1 MLNFN
6 FAQLMKYSPADLEIK
21 INAALNGLDY
31 NKEPLSLFTPIEY
44 ILSIGGKRLR
54 PILTYMAT
62 NLFTDDIDRST
73 FPAIAI
79 EIFHN
84 FSLLHD
90 DLMDNA
96 TIRRGQP
103 TVHTKWDA
111 NTAVLSG
118 DAMLI
123 DAYKYITKVPS
134 DVLPTILDVFSNTA
148 MQVCEGQQ
156 YDMDFEKRLNVNE
169 SEYIEM
175 IRLKTAVLLA
185 ASLKIGA
192 ILGNANEDDANQLYE
207 FGINI
212 GLAFQLKDDLLDVYG
227 NPADFGKKIGGDII
241 SNKKTFLLI
250 KALENS
256 SKENNTILQHWIR
269 AESFDPELKI
279 NAVKEI
285 YDDLNLEAITDKL
298 IQKYYLAGLKC
309 LSEVNVSDER
319 KKELLIYTNNLMNR
333 EK

>member
-1 MLNFN
+1 MIH
-6 FAQLMKYSPADLEIK
+6 SPADLEIK
-21 INAALNGLDY
+21 INTAIDELDY
-31 NKEPLSLFTPIEY
+31 NKQPISLFEPIQY

-62 NLFTDDIDRST
+62 NLFTDDIDVST
-73 FPAIAI
+73 FPALAI
-79 EIFHN
+79 EMFHN

-90 DLMDNA
+90 DLMDNSK
-96 TIRRGQP
+96 IRRGEP
-103 TVHTKWDA
+103 TVHTKWDV

-123 DAYKYITKVPS
+123 DAYKYIAKVRPDLLS
-134 DVLPTILDVFSNTA
+134 TILDVFTTTA

-156 YDMDFEKRLNVNE
+156 YDMDFEKRLNVLE
-169 SEYIEM
+169 TEYINM

-192 ILGNANEDDANQLYE
+192 ILGNATEEDANSLYD

-212 GLAFQLKDDLLDVYG
+212 GIAFQLKDDLLDIYG
-227 NPADFGKKIGGDII
+227 NPIDFGKDIGGDIL

-256 SKENNTILQHWIR
+256 DKKNNAILQQWIL
-269 AESFDPELKI
+269 AESFDPTAKI
-279 NAVKEI
+279 NAVKDI
-285 YDDLNLEAITDKL
+285 YDDLKLETITNNL

-309 LSEVNVSDER
+309 LSEIKISDDR
-319 KKELLIYTNNLMNR
+319 KQMLLSYTNNLMNR

>member
-1 MLNFN
+1 M
-6 FAQLMKYSPADLEIK
+6 YTSTDLEAK
-21 INAALNGLDY
+21 INSAINKLDY
-31 NKEPLSLFTPIEY
+31 EKEPQTLFNPIVYTLSL
-44 ILSIGGKRLR
+44 GGKRLR
-54 PILTYMAT
+54 PILAYMGT
-62 NLFTDDIDRST
+62 NLFTDNIDITTPS
-73 FPAIAI
+73 AVAI

-96 TIRRGQP
+96 SIRRGEP
-103 TVHTKWDA
+103 AVHKKWNA

-123 DAYKYITKVPS
+123 DAYNYITKVPEE
-134 DVLPTILDVFSNTA
+134 VLSSILEIFTITA
-148 MQVCEGQQ
+148 MEVCKGQQ
-156 YDMDFEKRLNVNE
+156 YDIDFETCLNVKE
-169 SEYIEM
+169 SEYLEM

-192 ILGNANEDDANQLYE
+192 ILGGADEEDADRLYN

-227 NPADFGKKIGGDII
+227 DPDNFGKEIGGDIL

-250 KALENS
+250 KALEKS
-256 SKENNTILQHWIR
+256 DKKNNAILQKWIS
-269 AESFDPELKI
+269 AKSFDSEAKI
-279 NAVKEI
+279 NAVKKI
-285 YDDLNLEAITDKL
+285 YDELNLHSTTDKL
-298 IQKYYLAGLKC
+298 IQKYYIAALNC
-309 LSEVNVSDER
+309 LLEVSVSGDR
-319 KKELLIYTNNLMNR
+319 KKELLIYTNKIMNR

>member
-1 MLNFN
+1 MIYTSAELENKINLAIAELNFR
-6 FAQLMKYSPADLEIK
+6 
-21 INAALNGLDY
+21 
-31 NKEPLSLFTPIEY
+31 KEPDSLFAPIKY
-44 ILSIGGKRLR
+44 ILSLGGKRLR
-54 PILTYMAT
+54 PILAYMAT
-62 NLFTDDIDRST
+62 NLFTDDIEQTTSA
-73 FPAIAI
+73 AIAI
-79 EIFHN
+79 EMFHN

-96 TIRRGQP
+96 SLRRGQP
-103 TVHTKWDA
+103 TVHLKWDA

-118 DAMLI
+118 DVMLI
-123 DAYKYITKVPS
+123 DAYNYIVKVPE
-134 DVLPTILDVFSNTA
+134 DVLPDILAVFTTTA

-156 YDMDFEKRLNVNE
+156 YDMDFEQHLDVKE

-192 ILGNANEDDANQLYE
+192 LLGGASKEDVERLYD

-227 NPADFGKKIGGDII
+227 DTQSFGKEIGGDIL

-256 SKENNTILQHWIR
+256 NEENNATLQKWLS
-269 AESFDPELKI
+269 AENFDTDAKI
-279 NAVKEI
+279 NAIKKI
-285 YDDLNLEAITDKL
+285 YDGLNLDSITDKL
-298 IQKYYLAGLKC
+298 IQKYYLAGLNC
-309 LSEVNVSDER
+309 LSEVNVSEDR
-319 KKELLIYTNNLMNR
+319 KRELLIYTNNLMNR
-333 EK
+333 KK

>member
-1 MLNFN
+1 MIHT
-6 FAQLMKYSPADLEIK
+6 PADLEKK
-21 INAALNGLDY
+21 INKAIDELDY
-31 NKEPLSLFTPIEY
+31 ERNPKSLFEPINY

-54 PILTYMAT
+54 PILAYMAT
-62 NLFTDDIDRST
+62 NLFIDDLDKTTD
-73 FPAIAI
+73 PAIGL
-79 EIFHN
+79 EMFHN

-96 TIRRGQP
+96 SVRRGEQ
-103 TVHTKWDA
+103 TVHVKWDA
-111 NTAVLSG
+111 NTAILSG

-123 DAYKYITKVPS
+123 DAYNYMLKV
-134 DVLPTILDVFSNTA
+134 DADILPRILRVFNTTA

-156 YDMDFEKRLNVNE
+156 YDMDFEKRMNVNE
-169 SEYIEM
+169 SEYLEM
-175 IRLKTAVLLA
+175 IRLKTAVLVA

-192 ILGNANEDDANQLYE
+192 IMGNASEEDANRLYN

-227 NPADFGKKIGGDII
+227 NPIEFGKNIGGDILC
-241 SNKKTFLLI
+241 NKKTFLLI

-256 SKENNTILQHWIR
+256 NKEQETTLKDWIS
-269 AESFDPELKI
+269 AENFDPKTKI

-285 YDDLNLEAITDKL
+285 YDDLKLDVLVENL
-298 IQKYYLAGLKC
+298 IQKYYLAAIQC
-309 LSEVNVSDER
+309 LSEVNVTDER
-319 KKELLIYTNNLMNR
+319 KQQLLIYTNQLMKR

>member
-1 MLNFN
+1 MIHT
-6 FAQLMKYSPADLEIK
+6 PTDLEKK
-21 INAALNGLDY
+21 INKAIEELDY
-31 NKEPLSLFTPIEY
+31 ERNPKSLFEPISY

-54 PILTYMAT
+54 PILAYMAT
-62 NLFTDDIDRST
+62 NLFSDNLDKTTD
-73 FPAIAI
+73 PAIGL

-96 TIRRGQP
+96 SVRRGEQ
-103 TVHTKWDA
+103 TVHVKWNA
-111 NTAVLSG
+111 NTAILSG

-123 DAYKYITKVPS
+123 DAYNYMLKV
-134 DVLPTILDVFSNTA
+134 DADILPRILRVFNTTA

-156 YDMDFEKRLNVNE
+156 YDMDFEKRMNVKE
-169 SEYIEM
+169 SEYLEM
-175 IRLKTAVLLA
+175 IRLKTAVLVA

-192 ILGNANEDDANQLYE
+192 IMGNASEEDANRLYN

-227 NPADFGKKIGGDII
+227 DPIEFGKNIGGDILC
-241 SNKKTFLLI
+241 NKKTHLLI

-256 SKENNTILQHWIR
+256 NKEQETALKEWITAETFDSNT
-269 AESFDPELKI
+269 KI

-285 YDDLNLEAITDKL
+285 YDDLKLDVLVEKL
-298 IQKYYLAGLKC
+298 IQKYYLAAIQC
-309 LSEVNVSDER
+309 LSEVNVTDKR
-319 KKELLIYTNNLMNR
+319 KQQLLIYTNQLMKR

>member
-1 MLNFN
+1 MTYTSEF
-6 FAQLMKYSPADLEIK
+6 LENK
-21 INAALNGLDY
+21 INKAIDELNYEKDP
-31 NKEPLSLFTPIEY
+31 KSLFDPIEY
-44 ILSIGGKRLR
+44 ILSLGGKRLR
-54 PILTYMAT
+54 PILAYMAS
-62 NLFTDDIDRST
+62 NLFSEDIEKT
-73 FPAIAI
+73 TAPAIGI

-96 TIRRGQP
+96 SIRRGEP
-103 TVHTKWDA
+103 TVHVKWDA

-123 DAYKYITKVPS
+123 DAYKYMTKV
-134 DVLPTILDVFSNTA
+134 DTAVLPVILDIFTTTA

-156 YDMDFEKRLNVNE
+156 YDMDFEKRLNVKE

-192 ILGNANEDDANQLYE
+192 IMANANEEDANRLYD

-227 NPADFGKKIGGDII
+227 NPIDFGKNIGGDILC
-241 SNKKTFLLI
+241 NKKTYLLI

-256 SKENNTILQHWIR
+256 DEINNATLQHWIT
-269 AESFDPELKI
+269 ADSFDPEAKI

-285 YDDLNLEAITDKL
+285 YDDLKLEILTDKL
-298 IQKYYLAGLKC
+298 IQKYYLAALNC
-309 LSEVNVSDER
+309 LSEVNVSEE
-319 KKELLIYTNNLMNR
+319 KKQQLLIYTNNLMNR

>member
-1 MLNFN
+1 MI
-6 FAQLMKYSPADLEIK
+6 YTSADLEKK
-21 INAALNGLDY
+21 INEVIEKLDFDR
-31 NKEPLSLFTPIEY
+31 KPKSLFEPIAY
-44 ILSIGGKRLR
+44 ILSLGGKRLR
-54 PILTYMAT
+54 PILAYMAT
-62 NLFTDDIDRST
+62 NLFSNNLEKTT
-73 FPAIAI
+73 APAIGL

-96 TIRRGQP
+96 SVRRGEK
-103 TVHTKWDA
+103 TVHTKWDD

-123 DAYKYITKVPS
+123 DAYRYIMKVDI
-134 DVLPTILDVFSNTA
+134 DVLPRILDVFTATA

-156 YDMDFEKRLNVNE
+156 YDMDFEKRLNVDE

-185 ASLKIGA
+185 SSLKIGA
-192 ILGNANEDDANQLYE
+192 ILGNASSEDANRLYD

-212 GLAFQLKDDLLDVYG
+212 GIAFQLKDDLLDVYG
-227 NPADFGKKIGGDII
+227 NPIEFGKNIGGDILC
-241 SNKKTFLLI
+241 NKKTFLLI

-256 SKENNTILQHWIR
+256 NKAQEKTLQDLIS
-269 AESFDPELKI
+269 AANFDSEAKI
-279 NAVKEI
+279 SAVKEI
-285 YDDLNLEAITDKL
+285 YDDLKLENLTNKL
-298 IQKYYLAGLKC
+298 IQKYYLAALSC
-309 LSEVNVSDER
+309 LSEVNVPDDR
-319 KKELLIYTNNLMNR
+319 KQQLLIYTDKLMKR

>member
-1 MLNFN
+1 MIF
-6 FAQLMKYSPADLEIK
+6 SPSELEAK
-21 INAALNGLDY
+21 INSAINELDY
-31 NKEPLSLFTPIEY
+31 NKNPRSLFEPIEY

-54 PILTYMAT
+54 PILAFMAT
-62 NLFTDDIDRST
+62 NLFTHNIDQT
-73 FPAIAI
+73 TNPAIAI

-96 TIRRGQP
+96 NIRRGKP
-103 TVHTKWDA
+103 TVHEKWCD
-111 NTAVLSG
+111 NTAILSG

-123 DAYKYITKVPS
+123 DAYNYITKVHSKFLPS
-134 DVLPTILDVFSNTA
+134 ILEVFTQTA

-156 YDMDFEKRLNVNE
+156 YDMDFEKRVNVKE

-175 IRLKTAVLLA
+175 IRLKTAVLVA

-192 ILGNANEDDANQLYE
+192 ILGEANKEDVDRLYE

-227 NPADFGKKIGGDII
+227 DPVNFGKEIGGDIL

-256 SKENNTILQHWIR
+256 DEISHASLQQWIAAKFYDSK
-269 AESFDPELKI
+269 SKI
-279 NAVKEI
+279 NAVKKI
-285 YDDLNLEAITDKL
+285 YDGLNLELMTNKL
-298 IQKYYLAGLKC
+298 IQKYYLAAMDC
-309 LSEVNVSDER
+309 LAEVKVSDER

>member
-1 MLNFN
+1 MTHTSE
-6 FAQLMKYSPADLEIK
+6 YLETK
-21 INAALNGLDY
+21 INNALEELNYERDP
-31 NKEPLSLFTPIEY
+31 KSLFDPIQY
-44 ILSIGGKRLR
+44 ILSLGGKRLR
-54 PILTYMAT
+54 PILAFMAA
-62 NLFTDDIDRST
+62 NLFSDDIEKAIN
-73 FPAIAI
+73 PAIGI

-96 TIRRGQP
+96 SIRRGEP
-103 TVHTKWDA
+103 TVHIKWDA

-123 DAYKYITKVPS
+123 DAYKYIAKVDT
-134 DVLPTILDVFSNTA
+134 DVLPAILDVFTTTA

-156 YDMDFEKRLNVNE
+156 YDMDYEKRLNVKE
-169 SEYIEM
+169 SEYLKM

-192 ILGNANEDDANQLYE
+192 IMGNAIDSDANKLYD

-212 GLAFQLKDDLLDVYG
+212 GIAFQLKDDLLDVYG
-227 NPADFGKKIGGDII
+227 NPINFGKNIGGDILC
-241 SNKKTFLLI
+241 NKKTFLLI

-256 SKENNTILQHWIR
+256 NEKSNAALQQWITAEN
-269 AESFDPELKI
+269 FDPKVKI

-285 YDDLNLEAITDKL
+285 YDDLKLETLTNKL
-298 IQKYYLAGLKC
+298 IQKYYLAALNC
-309 LSEVNVSDER
+309 LSEVNVSDE
-319 KKELLIYTNNLMNR
+319 KKEQLLVYTNNLMNR
-333 EK
+333 ER

>member
-1 MLNFN
+1 MIHT
-6 FAQLMKYSPADLEIK
+6 PTDLEKK
-21 INAALNGLDY
+21 INKAIEELDY
-31 NKEPLSLFTPIEY
+31 ERNPKSLFEPISY

-54 PILTYMAT
+54 PILAYMAT
-62 NLFTDDIDRST
+62 NLFSDNLDKTTD
-73 FPAIAI
+73 PAIGL

-96 TIRRGQP
+96 SVRRGEQ
-103 TVHTKWDA
+103 TVHVKWDA
-111 NTAVLSG
+111 NTAILSG

-123 DAYKYITKVPS
+123 DAYNYMLKV
-134 DVLPTILDVFSNTA
+134 DADILPRILRVFNTTA

-156 YDMDFEKRLNVNE
+156 YDMDFEKRMNVKE
-169 SEYIEM
+169 SEYLEM
-175 IRLKTAVLLA
+175 IRLKTAVLVA

-192 ILGNANEDDANQLYE
+192 IMGNASEEDANRLYN

-227 NPADFGKKIGGDII
+227 DPIEFGKNIGGDILC
-241 SNKKTFLLI
+241 NKKTYLLI

-256 SKENNTILQHWIR
+256 NKEQETALKEWITAETFDSNT
-269 AESFDPELKI
+269 KI

-285 YDDLNLEAITDKL
+285 YDDLKLDVLVEKL
-298 IQKYYLAGLKC
+298 IQKYYLAAIQC
-309 LSEVNVSDER
+309 LSEVNVTDKR
-319 KKELLIYTNNLMNR
+319 KQQLLIYTNQLMKR

>member
-1 MLNFN
+1 MI
-6 FAQLMKYSPADLEIK
+6 YSPADLEIK
-21 INAALNGLDY
+21 INSAIIGLDF
-31 NKEPLSLFTPIEY
+31 NKQPLSLFEPVQY
-44 ILSIGGKRLR
+44 ILSLGGKRLR

-62 NLFTDDIDRST
+62 NLFSDDIDIATS
-73 FPAIAI
+73 PALAL

-90 DLMDNA
+90 DLMDKA
-96 TIRRGQP
+96 LIRRGHS
-103 TVHTKWDA
+103 TVHTKWDDNA
-111 NTAVLSG
+111 AVLSG

-123 DAYKYITKVPS
+123 DAYKYITKVPTEF
-134 DVLPTILDVFSNTA
+134 LPLILEVFTTTA

-156 YDMDFEKRLNVNE
+156 YDMDFEKRLNVKE

-192 ILGNANEDDANQLYE
+192 ILGNASQDDINRLYE

-227 NPADFGKKIGGDII
+227 DPIDFGKDIGGDIL

-250 KALENS
+250 KALEISN
-256 SKENNTILQHWIR
+256 KERNETLHQCIT
-269 AESFDPELKI
+269 AETFNPEAKI

-285 YDDLNLEAITDKL
+285 YDDLNLATITNKL
-298 IQKYYLAGLKC
+298 IQKYYLAGLNC

-319 KKELLIYTNNLMNR
+319 KQELLIYTNNLMNR

>member
-1 MLNFN
+1 MI
-6 FAQLMKYSPADLEIK
+6 YSPVDLEIK
-21 INAALNGLDY
+21 INAAINELLDY
-31 NKEPLSLFTPIEY
+31 NKQPLSLFEPIEY

-62 NLFTDDIDRST
+62 NLFTEDIDIST
-73 FPAIAI
+73 FPALGI

-96 TIRRGQP
+96 TMRRGQP
-103 TVHTKWDA
+103 TVHTKWND

-123 DAYKYITKVPS
+123 DAYNYITKVPKG
-134 DVLPTILDVFSNTA
+134 VLPSILENFTSTA

-156 YDMDFEKRLNVNE
+156 YDMDFEKRLDVNE

-175 IRLKTAVLLA
+175 IRLKTAVLVA
-185 ASLKIGA
+185 TSLKIGA
-192 ILGNANEDDANQLYE
+192 ILGNASEADANRLYE

-227 NPADFGKKIGGDII
+227 NQIDFGKKIGGDII

-250 KALENS
+250 KALEISTS
-256 SKENNTILQHWIR
+256 SVNAIIQQWIT
-269 AESFDPELKI
+269 AECFDSDAKI

-285 YDDLNLEAITDKL
+285 YDDLNLETITNKL
-298 IQKYYLAGLKC
+298 IQNYYLAA
-309 LSEVNVSDER
+309 LSNLSQVNVSDDR
-319 KKELLIYTNNLMNR
+319 KKELLTYTSNLMNR

>member
-1 MLNFN
+1 MIYTSAELENKINLAIAELNFKN
-6 FAQLMKYSPADLEIK
+6 
-21 INAALNGLDY
+21 
-31 NKEPLSLFTPIEY
+31 EPNSLFAPIKY
-44 ILSIGGKRLR
+44 ILSLGGKRLR
-54 PILTYMAT
+54 PILAYMAT
-62 NLFTDDIDRST
+62 NLFSDDIEKTTS
-73 FPAIAI
+73 PAIAI
-79 EIFHN
+79 EMFHN

-96 TIRRGQP
+96 SLRRGQP
-103 TVHTKWDA
+103 TVHLKWNA
-111 NTAVLSG
+111 STAVLSG

-123 DAYKYITKVPS
+123 DAYNYISKVPENVLS
-134 DVLPTILDVFSNTA
+134 DILKVFTTTA
-148 MQVCEGQQ
+148 MQVCKGQQ
-156 YDMDFEKRLNVNE
+156 FDMDFEQRLNVKE
-169 SEYIEM
+169 FEYIEM

-192 ILGNANEDDANQLYE
+192 LLGGASKKDVEQLYD

-227 NPADFGKKIGGDII
+227 DTQSFGKEIGGDIL

-256 SKENNTILQHWIR
+256 NEKDNATLQKWIS
-269 AESFDPELKI
+269 AKNFDTDAKI
-279 NAVKEI
+279 NAVKKI
-285 YDDLNLEAITDKL
+285 YDELNLDFITNKL

-309 LSEVNVSDER
+309 LSEVDVSEDR
-319 KKELLIYTNNLMNR
+319 KRELLIYTNNLMNR

>member
-1 MLNFN
+1 MIHN
-6 FAQLMKYSPADLEIK
+6 SADLEKK
-21 INAALNGLDY
+21 INAVIDGLNYG
-31 NKEPLSLFTPIEY
+31 KEPKSLFDPIKY
-44 ILSIGGKRLR
+44 ILSLGGKRLR

-62 NLFTDDIDRST
+62 NLFTNDIEKTTSA
-73 FPAIAI
+73 AIGI

-96 TIRRGQP
+96 SMRRGQA
-103 TVHTKWDA
+103 TVHTKWCD

-123 DAYKYITKVPS
+123 DAYRFIAKVETA
-134 DVLPTILDVFSNTA
+134 VLPTVLDVFTTTA

-156 YDMDFEKRLNVNE
+156 YDMDFEKRLNVKQ

-192 ILGNANEDDANQLYE
+192 IIGNAKVEDADRLYN

-227 NPADFGKKIGGDII
+227 NPIEFGKNIGGDIL

-256 SKENNTILQHWIR
+256 NIEKNEALLHWIN
-269 AESFDPELKI
+269 AENFDPEAKI

-285 YDDLNLEAITDKL
+285 YDGLKLEILTDKL
-298 IQKYYLAGLKC
+298 IKKYYLAGLAY
-309 LSEVNVSDER
+309 LSEVNVADER
-319 KKELLIYTNNLMNR
+319 KVQLLKYANNLMNR

>member
-1 MLNFN
+1 MI
-6 FAQLMKYSPADLEIK
+6 YSPADLEAK
-21 INAALNGLDY
+21 INLAISELDY
-31 NKEPLSLFTPIEY
+31 KKEPLSLFEPIEY

-54 PILTYMAT
+54 PILAYMGT
-62 NLFTDDIDRST
+62 NLFSNDIDKT
-73 FPAIAI
+73 TYPALAI

-96 TIRRGQP
+96 SIRRGEQ
-103 TVHTKWDA
+103 TVHKKWNA

-123 DAYKYITKVPS
+123 DAYNYITKVPS
-134 DVLPTILDVFSNTA
+134 NVLSPILEVFTETA

-156 YDMDFEKRLNVNE
+156 YDMDFETSLNVKE
-169 SEYIEM
+169 SDYIKM

-192 ILGNANEDDANQLYE
+192 ILGGASNEDADKLYD

-227 NPADFGKKIGGDII
+227 NTLSFGKEIGGDIV

-256 SKENNTILQHWIR
+256 NESDKATLKEWIVTERFDANT
-269 AESFDPELKI
+269 KI
-279 NAVKEI
+279 NAVKKI
-285 YDDLNLEAITDKL
+285 YDGLNLELMTDKL
-298 IQKYYLAGLKC
+298 IQKYYLAALNC
-309 LSEVNVSDER
+309 LSEVDIPSDR
-319 KKELLIYTNNLMNR
+319 KNELLIYTKDLMNR

>member
-1 MLNFN
+1 MTYTSEF
-6 FAQLMKYSPADLEIK
+6 LENK
-21 INAALNGLDY
+21 INKVIDELNYEKDP
-31 NKEPLSLFTPIEY
+31 KSLFDPIEY
-44 ILSIGGKRLR
+44 ILSLGGKRLR
-54 PILTYMAT
+54 PILAYMAT
-62 NLFTDDIDRST
+62 NLFSDDLEKT
-73 FPAIAI
+73 TAPALGI

-96 TIRRGQP
+96 SMRRGEP
-103 TVHTKWDA
+103 TVHIKWDA

-123 DAYKYITKVPS
+123 DAYKYITKVDA
-134 DVLPTILDVFSNTA
+134 DVLPAILDVFTTTA

-156 YDMDFEKRLNVNE
+156 YDMDFEKRLNVKE

-192 ILGNANEDDANQLYE
+192 IMGNASEDDANKLYD

-227 NPADFGKKIGGDII
+227 NPIEFGKNIGGDILC
-241 SNKKTFLLI
+241 NKKTFLLI

-256 SKENNTILQHWIR
+256 DKKSNASLKQWIT
-269 AESFDPELKI
+269 AEDFEPGAKI

-285 YDDLNLEAITDKL
+285 YDDLKLEAHTDKL
-298 IQKYYLAGLKC
+298 IQKYYLAALNC
-309 LSEVNVSDER
+309 LSGVNVSDK
-319 KKELLIYTNNLMNR
+319 KKEQLLIYTNNLMNR

>member
-1 MLNFN
+1 MI
-6 FAQLMKYSPADLEIK
+6 YSPADLEIK
-21 INAALNGLDY
+21 INSALEGLNY
-31 NKEPLSLFTPIEY
+31 NKQPLSLFEPIEY
-44 ILSIGGKRLR
+44 ILSIGGKRIR

-62 NLFTDDIDRST
+62 NLFTDDVDRT
-73 FPAIAI
+73 THAALAI

-103 TVHTKWDA
+103 TVHRKWDD

-123 DAYKYITKVPS
+123 DAYNYITKVPAEALS
-134 DVLPTILDVFSNTA
+134 SILEIFTTTA

-156 YDMDFEKRLNVNE
+156 YDMDFEKRLDVNE

-175 IRLKTAVLLA
+175 IRLKTAVLIA

-192 ILGNANEDDANQLYE
+192 ILGNAAEEDVDRLHE
-207 FGINI
+207 FGVNI

-227 NPADFGKKIGGDII
+227 NPIDFGKKIGGDIL
-241 SNKKTFLLI
+241 SNKKTYLLI
-250 KALENS
+250 KALES
-256 SKENNTILQHWIR
+256 CNNNGNPTLKQWIT
-269 AESFDPELKI
+269 AETFDADTKI

-285 YDDLNLEAITDKL
+285 YDDLNLETKTNKL
-298 IQKYYLAGLKC
+298 IQNYYLAGLES
-309 LSEVNVSDER
+309 LSGLNVSDSR
-319 KKELLIYTNNLMNR
+319 KQELLIYTNNLMNR
-333 EK
+333 EN

>member
-1 MLNFN
+1 MIHT
-6 FAQLMKYSPADLEIK
+6 PTDLEKK
-21 INAALNGLDY
+21 INKAIEELDY
-31 NKEPLSLFTPIEY
+31 ERNPKSLFEPISY

-54 PILTYMAT
+54 PILAYMAT
-62 NLFTDDIDRST
+62 NLFSDNLDKTTD
-73 FPAIAI
+73 PAIGL

-96 TIRRGQP
+96 SVRRGEQ
-103 TVHTKWDA
+103 TVHVKWNA
-111 NTAVLSG
+111 NTAILSG

-123 DAYKYITKVPS
+123 DAYNYMLKV
-134 DVLPTILDVFSNTA
+134 DADILPRILRVFNTTA

-156 YDMDFEKRLNVNE
+156 YDMDFEKRMNVKE
-169 SEYIEM
+169 SEYLEM
-175 IRLKTAVLLA
+175 IRLKTAVLVA

-192 ILGNANEDDANQLYE
+192 IMGNASEEDANRLYNY
-207 FGINI
+207 GINI

-227 NPADFGKKIGGDII
+227 DPIEFGKNIGGDILC
-241 SNKKTFLLI
+241 NKKTYLLI

-256 SKENNTILQHWIR
+256 NKEQETALKEWITAETFDSNT
-269 AESFDPELKI
+269 KI

-285 YDDLNLEAITDKL
+285 YDDLKLDVLVEKL
-298 IQKYYLAGLKC
+298 IQKYYLAAIQC
-309 LSEVNVSDER
+309 LSEVNVTDKR
-319 KKELLIYTNNLMNR
+319 KQQLLIYTNQLMKR

>member
-1 MLNFN
+1 MIHTFE
-6 FAQLMKYSPADLEIK
+6 DLENK
-21 INAALNGLDY
+21 INSAITELNYD
-31 NKEPLSLFTPIEY
+31 KEPKSLFHPIDY
-44 ILSIGGKRLR
+44 ILTIGGKRLR
-54 PILTYMAT
+54 PILAYMAT
-62 NLFTDDIDRST
+62 NLFVDNIDKTT
-73 FPAIAI
+73 FPAIAL

-90 DLMDNA
+90 DLMDKA
-96 TIRRGQP
+96 SIRRGQP
-103 TVHTKWDA
+103 TVHIKWDP

-123 DAYKYITKVPS
+123 DAYKYIAKVPVN
-134 DVLPTILDVFSNTA
+134 VLPTILEVFTTTA

-156 YDMDFEKRLNVNE
+156 YDMDFEKRLDVKE

-185 ASLKIGA
+185 AALKIGA
-192 ILGNANEDDANQLYE
+192 ILGDANKDDADRLYE

-212 GLAFQLKDDLLDVYG
+212 GIAFQLKDDLLDVYG
-227 NPADFGKKIGGDII
+227 DPLNFGKEVGGDIL

-256 SKENNTILQHWIR
+256 SKESNATLLKWIN
-269 AESFDPELKI
+269 AENFDAKAKI
-279 NAVKEI
+279 NAVKDI
-285 YDDLNLEAITDKL
+285 YDELNLESTTDKL
-298 IQKYYLAGLKC
+298 IQKYYIAALSC
-309 LSEVNVSDER
+309 LSEVNVSDPR
-319 KKELLIYTNNLMNR
+319 KKELLIYTNDLMNR

>member
-1 MLNFN
+1 MT
-6 FAQLMKYSPADLEIK
+6 YTPADLEKK
-21 INAALNGLDY
+21 INKAIEQLDFDRSP
-31 NKEPLSLFTPIEY
+31 KSLFEPIEY
-44 ILSIGGKRLR
+44 ILSLGGKRLR
-54 PILTYMAT
+54 PILAYMAT
-62 NLFTDDIDRST
+62 NLFTDNLEKATD
-73 FPAIAI
+73 PAIGL

-96 TIRRGQP
+96 SVRRGAE

-111 NTAVLSG
+111 NTAILSG

-123 DAYKYITKVPS
+123 DAYNCMMKV
-134 DVLPTILDVFSNTA
+134 DTELLPRILNVFNRTA

-156 YDMDFEKRLNVNE
+156 YDMDFETRLDVNE
-169 SEYIEM
+169 SEYLEM
-175 IRLKTAVLLA
+175 IRLKTGVLVA

-192 ILGNANEDDANQLYE
+192 IMGNASEENADRLYD

-227 NPADFGKKIGGDII
+227 DPKEFGKNIGGDIL

-256 SKENNTILQHWIR
+256 NKEQNATLKEWIL
-269 AESFDPELKI
+269 AETFDAEAKI

-285 YDDLNLEAITDKL
+285 YDDLNLSRLTDKL
-298 IQKYYLAGLKC
+298 IQKYYLAALDS
-309 LSEVNVSDER
+309 LSEVDVLDER
-319 KKELLIYTNNLMNR
+319 KHQLLNYTKKLMNR
-333 EK
+333 ER

>member
-1 MLNFN
+1 MI
-6 FAQLMKYSPADLEIK
+6 YTPADLEKK
-21 INAALNGLDY
+21 INKAIKDLGH
-31 NKEPLSLFTPIEY
+31 ERSPRSLFEPIEY

-54 PILTYMAT
+54 PILAYMAT
-62 NLFTDDIDRST
+62 NLFTDNLDKTTD
-73 FPAIAI
+73 PAIGL

-96 TIRRGQP
+96 SVRRGEQ
-103 TVHTKWDA
+103 TVHVKWDA
-111 NTAVLSG
+111 NTAILSG

-123 DAYKYITKVPS
+123 DAYNYMLKVDS
-134 DVLPTILDVFSNTA
+134 DVLPRILRVFNTTA

-156 YDMDFEKRLNVNE
+156 YDMDFEKRMNVKE
-169 SEYIEM
+169 SEYLKM
-175 IRLKTAVLLA
+175 IRLKTAVLVA

-192 ILGNANEDDANQLYE
+192 IMGNASEVDANRLYE

-227 NPADFGKKIGGDII
+227 NPIEFGKNIGGDILC
-241 SNKKTFLLI
+241 NKKTFLLI

-256 SKENNTILQHWIR
+256 SKEQETMLQDWIS
-269 AESFDPELKI
+269 AETFDSEAKI

-285 YDDLNLEAITDKL
+285 YDDLKLDVLVDKL
-298 IQKYYLAGLKC
+298 IQKYYLAGIHC
-309 LSEVNVSDER
+309 LSEVDVTEER
-319 KKELLIYTNNLMNR
+319 KQQLLIYTNQLMKR

>member
-1 MLNFN
+1 MT
-6 FAQLMKYSPADLEIK
+6 YTLEYLENK
-21 INAALNGLDY
+21 INKAIDELNYD
-31 NKEPLSLFTPIEY
+31 KDPKSLFNPIEY
-44 ILSIGGKRLR
+44 ILSLGGKRLR
-54 PILTYMAT
+54 PILTYMAS
-62 NLFTDDIDRST
+62 NLFSDDIENT
-73 FPAIAI
+73 TAPAIGL
-79 EIFHN
+79 EMFHN

-96 TIRRGQP
+96 SIRRGEP
-103 TVHTKWDA
+103 TVHIKWDA

-123 DAYKYITKVPS
+123 EAYKYITKV
-134 DVLPTILDVFSNTA
+134 DMEFLPAILNVFTTTA

-156 YDMDFEKRLNVNE
+156 YDMDFEKRLNVKE
-169 SEYIEM
+169 SEYIKM

-185 ASLKIGA
+185 AALKIGA
-192 ILGNANEDDANQLYE
+192 IMGNASEDDANKLYE

-227 NPADFGKKIGGDII
+227 NTTDFGKNIGGDILC
-241 SNKKTFLLI
+241 NKKTFLLI

-256 SKENNTILQHWIR
+256 DEKSNATLQQWIT
-269 AESFDPELKI
+269 AESFDPEAKI

-285 YDDLNLEAITDKL
+285 YDELKLETLTDKL
-298 IQKYYLAGLKC
+298 IQKYYLAGLNC
-309 LSEVNVSDER
+309 LSEVNVSDE
-319 KKELLIYTNNLMNR
+319 KKEQLLIYTNNLMDR

>member
-1 MLNFN
+1 MIYTSAELENKINLAIAELNFR
-6 FAQLMKYSPADLEIK
+6 
-21 INAALNGLDY
+21 
-31 NKEPLSLFTPIEY
+31 KEPDSLFAPIKY
-44 ILSIGGKRLR
+44 ILSLGGKRLR
-54 PILTYMAT
+54 PILAYMAT
-62 NLFTDDIDRST
+62 NLFTDDIEQTTSA
-73 FPAIAI
+73 AIAI
-79 EIFHN
+79 EMFHN

-96 TIRRGQP
+96 SLRRGQP
-103 TVHTKWDA
+103 TVHLKWNA

-118 DAMLI
+118 DVMLI
-123 DAYKYITKVPS
+123 DAYNYIVKVPE
-134 DVLPTILDVFSNTA
+134 DVLPDILAVFTTTA

-156 YDMDFEKRLNVNE
+156 YDLDFEQHLDVKE

-192 ILGNANEDDANQLYE
+192 LLGGASKEDVERLYD

-227 NPADFGKKIGGDII
+227 DTQSFGKEIGGDIL

-256 SKENNTILQHWIR
+256 NEENNATLQKWLS
-269 AESFDPELKI
+269 AENFDTDAKI
-279 NAVKEI
+279 NAIKKI
-285 YDDLNLEAITDKL
+285 YDGLNLDSITDKL
-298 IQKYYLAGLKC
+298 IQKYYLAGLNC
-309 LSEVNVSDER
+309 LSEVNVSEGR
-319 KKELLIYTNNLMNR
+319 KRELLIYTNNLMNR
-333 EK
+333 KK

>member
-1 MLNFN
+1 MIYTSAELENKINLAIAELNFR
-6 FAQLMKYSPADLEIK
+6 
-21 INAALNGLDY
+21 
-31 NKEPLSLFTPIEY
+31 KEPDSLFAPIKY
-44 ILSIGGKRLR
+44 ILSLGGKRLR
-54 PILTYMAT
+54 PILAYMAT
-62 NLFTDDIDRST
+62 NLFTDDIEQTTSA
-73 FPAIAI
+73 AIAI
-79 EIFHN
+79 EMFHN

-96 TIRRGQP
+96 SLRRGQP
-103 TVHTKWDA
+103 TVHLKWDA

-118 DAMLI
+118 DVMLI
-123 DAYKYITKVPS
+123 DAYNYIVKVPE
-134 DVLPTILDVFSNTA
+134 DVLPDILAVFTTTA

-156 YDMDFEKRLNVNE
+156 YDMDFEQHLDVKE

-192 ILGNANEDDANQLYE
+192 LLGGASKEDVERLYD

-227 NPADFGKKIGGDII
+227 DTQSFGKEIGGDIL

-256 SKENNTILQHWIR
+256 NEENNATLRKWLS
-269 AESFDPELKI
+269 AENFDTDAKI
-279 NAVKEI
+279 NAIKKI
-285 YDDLNLEAITDKL
+285 YDGLNLDSITDKL
-298 IQKYYLAGLKC
+298 IQKYYLAGLNC
-309 LSEVNVSDER
+309 LSEVNVSEGR
-319 KKELLIYTNNLMNR
+319 KRELLIYTNNLMNR
-333 EK
+333 KK

>member
-1 MLNFN
+1 MIYTSAELENKINLAIAELNFR
-6 FAQLMKYSPADLEIK
+6 
-21 INAALNGLDY
+21 
-31 NKEPLSLFTPIEY
+31 KEPDSLFAPIKY
-44 ILSIGGKRLR
+44 ILSLGGKRLR
-54 PILTYMAT
+54 PILAYMAT
-62 NLFTDDIDRST
+62 NLFTDDIEQTTSA
-73 FPAIAI
+73 AIAI
-79 EIFHN
+79 EMFHN

-96 TIRRGQP
+96 SLRRGQP
-103 TVHTKWDA
+103 TVHLKWNA

-118 DAMLI
+118 DVMLI
-123 DAYKYITKVPS
+123 DAYNYIVKVPE
-134 DVLPTILDVFSNTA
+134 DVLPDILAVFTTTA

-156 YDMDFEKRLNVNE
+156 YDMDFEQHLDVKE

-192 ILGNANEDDANQLYE
+192 LLGGASKEDVERLYD

-227 NPADFGKKIGGDII
+227 DTQSFGKEIGGDIL

-256 SKENNTILQHWIR
+256 NEENNATLQKWLS
-269 AESFDPELKI
+269 AENFDTDAKI
-279 NAVKEI
+279 NAIKKI
-285 YDDLNLEAITDKL
+285 YDGLNLDSITDKL
-298 IQKYYLAGLKC
+298 IQKYYLAGLNC
-309 LSEVNVSDER
+309 LSEVNVSEGR
-319 KKELLIYTNNLMNR
+319 KRELLIYTNNLMNR
-333 EK
+333 KK

>member
-1 MLNFN
+1 MTYTSGYLESKINKAIEELNFDK
-6 FAQLMKYSPADLEIK
+6 QPK
-21 INAALNGLDY
+21 
-31 NKEPLSLFTPIEY
+31 SLFDPIEY
-44 ILSIGGKRLR
+44 ILSLGGKRLR
-54 PILTYMAT
+54 PILAYMAT
-62 NLFTDDIDRST
+62 NLFSDNIDNATAS
-73 FPAIAI
+73 AIGL

-96 TIRRGQP
+96 SIRRGEP
-103 TVHTKWDA
+103 TVHIKWDA

-123 DAYKYITKVPS
+123 DAYKYITKVDT
-134 DVLPTILDVFSNTA
+134 DVLPAILDVFTTTA

-156 YDMDFEKRLNVNE
+156 YDMDFEKRLNVKE

-192 ILGNANEDDANQLYE
+192 IIGNAGEEDANKLYD

-227 NPADFGKKIGGDII
+227 NPIEFGKNIGGDILC
-241 SNKKTFLLI
+241 NKKTFLLI

-256 SKENNTILQHWIR
+256 DDKSNAILQQWIT
-269 AESFDPELKI
+269 AESFDPKSKI

-285 YDDLNLEAITDKL
+285 YDNLKLESLTDKL
-298 IQKYYLAGLKC
+298 IQKYYIAALNC
-309 LSEVNVSDER
+309 LSGVNVSNE
-319 KKELLIYTNNLMNR
+319 KKEQLLIYTNNLMNR